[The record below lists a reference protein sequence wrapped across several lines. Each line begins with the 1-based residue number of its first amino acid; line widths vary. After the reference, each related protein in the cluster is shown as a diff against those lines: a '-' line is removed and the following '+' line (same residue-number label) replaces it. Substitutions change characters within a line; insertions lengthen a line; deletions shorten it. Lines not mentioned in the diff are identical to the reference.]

1 MEDDVEHP
9 VEPVFDAPMG
19 ADCGGEGLGI
29 KVDGREVIAPFRAFA
44 ALPFDMIFDHG
55 NHREMGKMGFI
66 RIATVGKQ
74 PLCVVTEAVAAFF
87 DAAMIGVGGGVRR
100 QGHIGGLIGKERHD
114 IGKQRRTVA
123 LQREQI
129 ISAARHDGLGNRGL
143 CSDRIDGDERTV
155 SFSRSSSNGIAVI
168 SLNFA
173 STASWPSTSRWRDA
187 QAETMCSGARP
198 LLLA

>member
-1 MEDDVEHP
+1 MEDNVEHP

-29 KVDGREVIAPFRAFA
+29 EFDGREVIAPFRAFA
-44 ALPFDMIFDHG
+44 ALPFDMVFDHG
-55 NHREMGKMGFI
+55 DHREMGKMGFI

-74 PLCVVTEAVAAFF
+74 PLCVVTDAVAAFF
-87 DAAMIGVGGGVRR
+87 DAAMIGVGCRVRR
-100 QGHIGGLIGKERHD
+100 QGDIGGRIGKERHD

-143 CSDRIDGDERTV
+143 CSDRIDGDERTGQFQPFEQQRDRGDLV
-155 SFSRSSSNGIAVI
+155 GLYVYRFLALTV
-168 SLNFA
+168 
-173 STASWPSTSRWRDA
+173 PWRDA